1 MKKRFFADK
10 SPFLC
15 RLSSNTPLF
24 VEKER
29 IEVPGFGIFE
39 RTVYLAKIY
48 LMKINYFLSIT
59 NMKSNS
65 YKLYTPPCI
74 EVEEVVFESAVLQ
87 SSTNSTTQSLDEETY
102 NW

>member
-1 MKKRFFADK
+1 MGR
-10 SPFLC
+10 PFSDIKAGPHWWIL
-15 RLSSNTPLF
+15 T
-24 VEKER
+24 
-29 IEVPGFGIFE
+29 I
-39 RTVYLAKIY
+39 
-48 LMKINYFLSIT
+48 LSIT

-102 NW
+102 TW